1 LARIAQG
8 SLVATRPELA
18 EKGLAL
24 KVLDDPSIDTSAHRK
39 NILALTAEIESD
51 IRRERQMD
59 GIVKAQ
65 DGDVRSGRKPG
76 LVSSLS
82 RFGSSRCGACP
93 ISSRQGECVPCLGY
107 VCESD
112 LRQVHSIE
120 RIASILPSTSHISSE
135 DAQLHRRCSRVKHE
149 QLRDR

>member
-1 LARIAQG
+1 MTGGTPAFSRVSGRHIVPIGTVGRARSSAEERSVHIREVAGSIPAAPTIFSNDLARIAQG

-65 DGDVRSGRKPG
+65 DGDVRSGRKP
-76 LVSSLS
+76 
-82 RFGSSRCGACP
+82 
-93 ISSRQGECVPCLGY
+93 
-107 VCESD
+107 
-112 LRQVHSIE
+112 
-120 RIASILPSTSHISSE
+120 
-135 DAQLHRRCSRVKHE
+135 
-149 QLRDR
+149 